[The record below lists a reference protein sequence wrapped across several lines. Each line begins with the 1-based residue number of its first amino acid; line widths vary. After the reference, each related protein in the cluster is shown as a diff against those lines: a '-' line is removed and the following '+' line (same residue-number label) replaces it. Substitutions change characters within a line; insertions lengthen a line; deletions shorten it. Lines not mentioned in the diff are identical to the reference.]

1 MSDITLKA
9 CVRKSDFGS
18 AGSRRL
24 VRSGSIPAI
33 IYGKEAPLAVVINAK
48 EFTSKQHLF
57 SETTIIKLDV
67 EGTVKDVFVKAVQE
81 DFLKGII
88 NHVDF
93 FEITYGV
100 LLRTKVQVVL
110 EGTPV
115 GVKTMGGVLEQVVH
129 EVEIEC
135 FPRNLPKE
143 LKADVSALKLFDT
156 VRVADLVVPAEV
168 KVLADADETI
178 ATVKGVKEEVA
189 APAAETAEAAPAD
202 AEAEK

>member
-9 CVRKSDFGS
+9 TVRKSDFGS

-33 IYGKEAPLAVVINAK
+33 IYGKEAPLAIVINAK
-48 EFTSKQHLF
+48 EFVSKQHLF

-67 EGTVKDVFVKAVQE
+67 EGTERNVFVKAVQE

-93 FEITYGV
+93 YEITYGV
-100 LLRTKVQVVL
+100 LLRTKVEVVL

-135 FPRNLPKE
+135 FPRHLPKV
-143 LKADVSALKLFDT
+143 LTADVSGLNLFDT
-156 VRVADLVVPAEV
+156 IRVSDLVVPAEV
-168 KVLADADETI
+168 KVLTNGDETI

-189 APAAETAEAAPAD
+189 APAAEAAAPAE
-202 AEAEK
+202 AEATK